1 MDPVL
6 ASSALPGSSGGL
18 TIRAMDHAQ
27 VTRIAELARLDLNEQ
42 ETAAMAGQL
51 TKILDHIDQLNRLDT
66 STVEPTTNPID
77 LGDVFR
83 DDVVRPSLPTAL
95 ALANA
100 PATDGAFF
108 IVPRV
113 I

>member
-1 MDPVL
+1 VVAFFALDFRTISRFL
-6 ASSALPGSSGGL
+6 A
-18 TIRAMDHAQ
+18 ICVMDHAQ
-27 VTRIAELARLDLNEQ
+27 VMRIAQLARLDLAAE
-42 ETAAMAGQL
+42 ESAAMAAQL
-51 TKILDHIDQLNRLDT
+51 TRILDYIGQLNRLDT
-66 STVEPTTNPID
+66 SAVEPTTHPIE

-83 DDVVRPSLPTAL
+83 EDEVLPSLPTEL

>member
-1 MDPVL
+1 MD
-6 ASSALPGSSGGL
+6 
-18 TIRAMDHAQ
+18 DAQ
-27 VTRIAELARLDLNEQ
+27 VTRIADLARLDLAPE
-42 ETAAMAGQL
+42 EGAAMAAQL
-51 TKILDHIDQLNRLDT
+51 TRILDYIDQLNRLDT
-66 STVEPTTNPID
+66 SAVEPTTNPIE

-83 DDVVRPSLPTAL
+83 DDQVAPSLSTEL
-95 ALANA
+95 ALASA

>member
-1 MDPVL
+1 MD
-6 ASSALPGSSGGL
+6 
-18 TIRAMDHAQ
+18 DAQ
-27 VTRIAELARLDLNEQ
+27 VTRIAHLARLDLATE
-42 ETAAMAGQL
+42 ESAAMAAQL
-51 TKILDHIDQLNRLDT
+51 TRILDYIDQLNRLDT
-66 STVEPTTNPID
+66 SAVEPTTNPIE

-83 DDVVRPSLPTAL
+83 DDEVLPSLPTEL

>member
-1 MDPVL
+1 M
-6 ASSALPGSSGGL
+6 
-18 TIRAMDHAQ
+18 ICAMDYAQ
-27 VTRIAELARLDLNEQ
+27 VTRIAELARLALSDQ

-51 TKILDHIDQLNRLDT
+51 TKILDYIGQLNRLDT
-66 STVEPTTNPID
+66 SAVKPTTNPIE

-83 DDVVRPSLPTAL
+83 DDVVCPSLPTEL

-108 IVPRV
+108 IVPR
-113 I
+113 II

>member
-6 ASSALPGSSGGL
+6 ASGAPPRFGRGL
-18 TIRAMDHAQ
+18 TLCAMDHAQ
-27 VTRIAELARLDLNEQ
+27 VTRIAALARLDLSEQ

-51 TKILDHIDQLNRLDT
+51 TKILDYIGQLNRLDT
-66 STVEPTTNPID
+66 SAVEPTTHPID

-83 DDVVRPSLPTAL
+83 DDVVCPSLPAAL

>member
-1 MDPVL
+1 MDPVV
-6 ASSALPGSSGGL
+6 ASSALPRIFLGL
-18 TIRAMDHAQ
+18 TICAMDHAQ
-27 VTRIAELARLDLNEQ
+27 VARIAELARLDLNEQ

>member
-1 MDPVL
+1 MD
-6 ASSALPGSSGGL
+6 
-18 TIRAMDHAQ
+18 DAQ
-27 VTRIAELARLDLNEQ
+27 VTRIADLARLDLAVE
-42 ETAAMAGQL
+42 ESAAMAAQL
-51 TKILDHIDQLNRLDT
+51 TRILDYIDQLNRLDT
-66 STVEPTTNPID
+66 SAVEPTTNPIE

-83 DDVVRPSLPTAL
+83 EDEVRPSLPTEL